1 MAHRRKRT
9 AYRPLHFNPA
19 AKKKH
24 LQTKQMVVTLGVPG
38 GDVLKLEMLDSRG
51 KRHDISDDEITTMA
65 NVPEV
70 DELSIAIEE
79 AYAAGVTD
87 AIEETADDLDGD
99 VSEVLRQAAGRR
111 GATLRH
117 LRRQVRRLIF
127 HRLIRRELD
136 HRRAHPEQDTASS

>member
-1 MAHRRKRT
+1 MAGKRNRA
-9 AYRPLHFNPA
+9 AYRPLHFSPA

-24 LQTKQMVVTLGVPG
+24 LQTKQVVVTLGVPG
-38 GDVLKLEMLDSRG
+38 GDVIKLEKLDSRG
-51 KRHDISDDEITTMA
+51 KRHDISDDEITTLA

-87 AIEETADDLDGD
+87 AIEETAGDLNGD
-99 VSEVLRQAAGRR
+99 LSEILRRGAGRR

-117 LRRQVRRLIF
+117 LRRRVRRLILQ
-127 HRLIRRELD
+127 RLIRRELD